1 SRKDF
6 FLPFRVYFYNS
17 ITHTTQLPKYEWGDK
32 MSKICLN
39 CGNEVEDTAHFCN
52 ICGTEM
58 NEQTCASNTPPEPEP
73 APPTEQICPSC
84 GKTVPIDSKFCRYC
98 GAALQKESQKPPE
111 AEQANTHNEQQKTTG
126 GSSSQSENTAQT
138 PPNTGENPVPP
149 AESHGIN
156 WKAIGSVLSTIVTI
170 IILIYMFTNH
180 PVSDVKSIVFDDWGV
195 IEIGEA
201 AEHSLSDPEWTSSK
215 IDSKHYYVTVSGY
228 YIEGDGRMSITFEA
242 TYSGSHV
249 YAQAISC
256 RWDGDTYSDNLSI
269 SAAMAAI
276 YS

>member
-1 SRKDF
+1 
-6 FLPFRVYFYNS
+6 
-17 ITHTTQLPKYEWGDK
+17 

-73 APPTEQICPSC
+73 TPPTEQICPSC
-84 GKTVPIDSKFCRYC
+84 GNTVPIDSKFCRYC
-98 GAALQKESQKPPE
+98 GAPLQKESEKPPE
-111 AEQANTHNEQQKTTG
+111 SEQANAHNEQQQTTG
-126 GSSSQSENTAQT
+126 GNSSQSENTTQA
-138 PPNTGENPVPP
+138 PPNTGGNPVPS

-156 WKAIGSVLSTIVTI
+156 WKAIGSAISTIITI
-170 IILIYMFTNH
+170 IVVIYLFTNH

-228 YIEGDGRMSITFEA
+228 YIEGGGRMSITFEA

-276 YS
+276 YN

>member
-1 SRKDF
+1 MRQNLADRLEI
-6 FLPFRVYFYNS
+6 LPVLRY
-17 ITHTTQLPKYEWGDK
+17 G
-32 MSKICLN
+32 
-39 CGNEVEDTAHFCN
+39 TA
-52 ICGTEM
+52 
-58 NEQTCASNTPPEPEP
+58 
-73 APPTEQICPSC
+73 
-84 GKTVPIDSKFCRYC
+84 
-98 GAALQKESQKPPE
+98 KESEKPPE
-111 AEQANTHNEQQKTTG
+111 SEQANAHNEQQKTTG

-156 WKAIGSVLSTIVTI
+156 WKAIGSVLSTIITI
-170 IILIYMFTNH
+170 IVLIYMFTNH

-228 YIEGDGRMSITFEA
+228 YIEGGGRMSITFEA

-269 SAAMAAI
+269 SAAMVAI

>member
-1 SRKDF
+1 
-6 FLPFRVYFYNS
+6 
-17 ITHTTQLPKYEWGDK
+17 

-111 AEQANTHNEQQKTTG
+111 AEQANAHSEQQKTTG
-126 GSSSQSENTAQT
+126 GSSSQSENTTQT

-149 AESHGIN
+149 AESYGIN
-156 WKAIGSVLSTIVTI
+156 WKAIGSALSTIITI
-170 IILIYMFTNH
+170 IVAIYLFTNH
-180 PVSDVKSIVFDDWGV
+180 PVSDVKDMVFDNWGV
-195 IEIGEA
+195 TEIGEA
-201 AEHSLSDPEWTSSK
+201 AKQSLDNPEWSSSK
-215 IDSKHYYVTVSGY
+215 IAKKRYYVTVSGY
-228 YIEGDGRMSITFEA
+228 CREYDCMLSVTFEVN
-242 TYSGSHV
+242 YSGDNV
-249 YAQAISC
+249 YAQAASC
-256 RWDGDTYSDNLSI
+256 RWGTETCTDAVSI
-269 SAAMAAI
+269 AMAMNAI
-276 YS
+276 YG